1 MNKLTLLSFL
11 LFFLNVF
18 GQNSEN
24 KIASKTI
31 RNFFSFIPCKVDKIN
46 GLSMGIWAENLKS
59 KQDSL
64 IINGINLEINPTI
77 LFIYNYSGGIYISN
91 IDNDSSYIESRKT
104 KYNLTDING
113 LNLSIP
119 GFSNLTSKINGVS
132 FTLLTICTGEI
143 NGVSISGLTNCSYN
157 LNGISICAGYNSS
170 NTVRGIQIG
179 LFNRAKKLR
188 GIQIGLWNKNGK
200 RSLPFLNWQFRD

>member
-119 GFSNLTSKINGVS
+119 RFSNLTSKINGVS